1 MVYQISRDIL
11 LRTFPAIPVLFIDCI
26 GLECLTEVIL
36 VSWVDIIFR
45 VLSSLK
51 QANVINSLI
60 WVLIELVMWFHNVI
74 SFESLDYGWTAILDT
89 ELELLHITHMTIL
102 RQQYFRGCRMSVN
115 SLRSSTDR

>member
-74 SFESLDYGWTAILDT
+74 SFESLDYRWTAILDT
-89 ELELLHITHMTIL
+89 ELELLHDYTSTVML
-102 RQQYFRGCRMSVN
+102 
-115 SLRSSTDR
+115 SLV